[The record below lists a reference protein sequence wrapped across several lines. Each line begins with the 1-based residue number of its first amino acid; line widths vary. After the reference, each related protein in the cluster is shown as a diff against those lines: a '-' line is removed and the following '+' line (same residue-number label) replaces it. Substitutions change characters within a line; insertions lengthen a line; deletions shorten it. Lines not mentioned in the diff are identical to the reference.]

1 MIAAE
6 VGNSGWHR
14 CPERETMQKT
24 ASLPTAALLF
34 AAVMWGFTW
43 LPLKFINGLGVD
55 GASLTLIA
63 FGAASLLVLPSML
76 LQSRRWRGHTVAIA
90 VMFLFGGFANLAFTV
105 ALIYGE
111 IIRVMILFYL
121 APVWGVLGGRVF
133 LGERIDRKR
142 WAGMALAVAGA
153 LLVLGGPAVFDSP
166 PSLYD
171 LLAVASGFAF
181 AMNNV
186 ACRAVQTVPVA
197 SKLGAMFVGSTAL
210 AAAFLWFTVGAW
222 PVVSADGWVWSVAY
236 GLVWIVVATLATQW
250 AVTHMEAGRA
260 AIILILELVVAV
272 ASGALLAGEVL
283 TLAELAGGSLILAAT
298 LLEARRHVV
307 PDVSHAVS

>member
-1 MIAAE
+1 MPTATY
-6 VGNSGWHR
+6 S
-14 CPERETMQKT
+14 K
-24 ASLPTAALLF
+24 ASLPAAALVF
-34 AAVMWGFTW
+34 AATMWGLTW
-43 LPLKFINGLGVD
+43 VPLKFIHGLGVD
-55 GASLTLIA
+55 GAVLTLIA

-76 LQSRRWRGHTVAIA
+76 RQSPLWRGHITAIT

-121 APVWGVLGGRVF
+121 APVWGVLGGRIF
-133 LGERIDRKR
+133 LGEHIDRKR
-142 WAGMALAVAGA
+142 WAGLLLAVVGA
-153 LLVLGGPAVFDSP
+153 FVVLGGPGVFDAP

-171 LLAVASGFAF
+171 LLAVAAGFAF

-186 ACRAVQTVPVA
+186 ACRAVQNVPVA
-197 SKLGAMFVGSTAL
+197 SKLGAMFLGGTVL
-210 AAAFLWFTVGAW
+210 AALFLGFTGASW
-222 PVVSADGWVWSVAY
+222 PSVSMGGWVWSILY
-236 GLVWIVVATLATQW
+236 GLVWIMIATLATQW

-283 TLAELAGGSLILAAT
+283 TLPELAGGSLILMAT
-298 LLEARRHVV
+298 VLEARRRVV
-307 PDVSHAVS
+307 PEVSHAVG